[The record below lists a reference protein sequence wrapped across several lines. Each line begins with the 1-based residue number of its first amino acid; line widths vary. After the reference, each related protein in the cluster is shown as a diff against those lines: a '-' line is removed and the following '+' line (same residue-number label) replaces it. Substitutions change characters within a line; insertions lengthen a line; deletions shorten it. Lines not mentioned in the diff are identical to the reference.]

1 MRMDSGITDFRA
13 HLVTRRIYEGAGDHS
28 LTQRVTNVTAEM
40 GALPR
45 QALSTAMD
53 VVLVQ
58 TSPSLKRF
66 RQALGI
72 VG

>member
-1 MRMDSGITDFRA
+1 MRIDSGIIDDRA
-13 HLVTRRIYEGAGDHS
+13 YLVTRRISEGTGDHS
-28 LTQRVTNVTAEM
+28 LTQRVTNVSAEM